1 MAGGQGGG
9 MAEAGGPGV
18 RLRQHQHGKARVR
31 LARVWRL
38 PDGRQEF
45 VEWE

>member
-1 MAGGQGGG
+1 MADGG
-9 MAEAGGPGV
+9 AGV